1 MQQLRFA
8 FSTEGCEAFREDVP
22 QYSLPFSVEALVP
35 ALQSCI
41 QEVVAE
47 TLRQEQQCV
56 KILDKLSGETET
68 VE

>member
-35 ALQSCI
+35 TLQSCI

-47 TLRQEQQCV
+47 TLSQEQRV